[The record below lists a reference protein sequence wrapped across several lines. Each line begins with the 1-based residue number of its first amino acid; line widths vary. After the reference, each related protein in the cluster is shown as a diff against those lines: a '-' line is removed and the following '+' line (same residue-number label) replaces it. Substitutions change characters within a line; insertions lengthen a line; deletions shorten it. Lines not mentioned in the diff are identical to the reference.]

1 MITRKNIGN
10 VCYAQLFSK
19 AELVRIEDNLHI
31 PLSLTEYKILSF
43 FVDHMNVPISLEE
56 LAKHVWGIYAY
67 EKDPNSLKSQISRLR
82 SKMDNVSHGFGNCIE
97 TNYGLNSYTLKING
111 MNVNTQQDYSYDN
124 QNIEADLKAK
134 HDVSLQRVQT
144 SERILLAEGV
154 TLFGTDRIKCAYCI
168 LDNPL
173 ISRIHTAVHK
183 SASQEIVVQDMNSSY
198 GTFINGQRIPPMI
211 EFPIND
217 NDIISIADEDFI
229 CNHS

>member
-1 MITRKNIGN
+1 MITRKYIGN

-97 TNYGLNSYTLKING
+97 
-111 MNVNTQQDYSYDN
+111 
-124 QNIEADLKAK
+124 
-134 HDVSLQRVQT
+134 
-144 SERILLAEGV
+144 
-154 TLFGTDRIKCAYCI
+154 
-168 LDNPL
+168 
-173 ISRIHTAVHK
+173 
-183 SASQEIVVQDMNSSY
+183 
-198 GTFINGQRIPPMI
+198 
-211 EFPIND
+211 
-217 NDIISIADEDFI
+217 
-229 CNHS
+229 